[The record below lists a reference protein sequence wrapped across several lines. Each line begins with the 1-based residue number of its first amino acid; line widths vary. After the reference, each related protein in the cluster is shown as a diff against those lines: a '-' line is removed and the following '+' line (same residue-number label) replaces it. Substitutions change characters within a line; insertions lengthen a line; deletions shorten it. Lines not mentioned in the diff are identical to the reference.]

1 MSRALDTLLRGV
13 KREGAIIRD
22 FAMTP
27 KGPFETIDRMVRTVR
42 TTVRGT
48 ARAAGVPSVRGQL
61 KGQKL
66 GSRIRGKSPF
76 RSLGKQ
82 LSPARVGKNI
92 KIIKGMAT
100 KGRLP
105 KGLLPQTRGAGGPLA
120 KVQRAVRRRV
130 R

>member
-1 MSRALDTLLRGV
+1 
-13 KREGAIIRD
+13 
-22 FAMTP
+22 MTP
-27 KGPFETIDRMVRTVR
+27 KGPFETIDRMVRTAR

-61 KGQKL
+61 RGQKL

-82 LSPARVGKNI
+82 LSPAKLGKNI
-92 KIIKGMAT
+92 NVIKRMAT

-105 KGLLPQTRGAGGPLA
+105 KGILPQTRGTGRPLA
-120 KVQRAVRRRV
+120 KVQRAIRRRV